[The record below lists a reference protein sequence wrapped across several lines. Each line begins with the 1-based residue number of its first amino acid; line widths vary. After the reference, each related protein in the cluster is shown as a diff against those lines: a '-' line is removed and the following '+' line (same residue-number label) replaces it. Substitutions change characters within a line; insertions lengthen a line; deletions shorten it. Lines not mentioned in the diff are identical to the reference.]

1 MNRGQTPI
9 ATTWEETMKYLL
21 VGAAV
26 AASLAVPATAQEVS
40 LGRFFG
46 ACEDAGTD
54 TKTSVGEACI
64 IQSIINAASAEID
77 GVTVNTLPTD
87 WGNFY
92 DQIKASYAGGTPPD
106 IHVMHRHRVP
116 EFAGLGA
123 VADLTDDLAGAGI
136 DVSDWAPAALDAVSL
151 DGGIYGVPM
160 DFHANLWHVNMDLME
175 AAGLVMDGKPVLP
188 TSPAELLAHAQKV
201 KDATGQDY
209 LAADFAQFPIGVR
222 LTLALMWQQG
232 ANIFDGDT
240 ATINNDAAKNAVSS
254 MTQLFDAGLANPQL
268 NYADSQQAFLNGE
281 AAILVNGTWVVDFY
295 TAEAAKAEVGL
306 NNYYVADFPTLFDT
320 GATWADSHMW
330 AIPASLKANDPAKY
344 QAALKVLAFIN
355 DHNID
360 WARTGHM
367 AVRNSVLESADYA
380 ALPHRAE
387 YAGTAAIA
395 KDTPPSE
402 KYGAI
407 QDVLNRELQAIW
419 LTGKSADAAL
429 ADAEA
434 EVQDLLDR

>member
-1 MNRGQTPI
+1 MKKVLLGVM
-9 ATTWEETMKYLL
+9 ATITLST
-21 VGAAV
+21 AAQ
-26 AASLAVPATAQEVS
+26 AQNVT

-54 TKTSVGEACI
+54 TKVSVGEACI
-64 IQSIINAASAEID
+64 IQSIINAASAELD
-77 GVTVNTLPTD
+77 GISVETLPTD

-92 DQIKASYAGGTPPD
+92 DQIKASYAGGNPPD

-123 VADLTDDLAGAGI
+123 VADLSADLAGAGI
-136 DVSDWAPAALDAVSL
+136 DTSDWSANALSAVSYN
-151 DGGIYGVPM
+151 GGIYGVPM
-160 DFHANLWHVNMDLME
+160 DFHANLWHVNMDLMS
-175 AAGLVMDGKPVLP
+175 AAGLVENGMPVLP
-188 TSPAELLAHAQKV
+188 SSPAELLAHAQQV

-222 LTLALMWQQG
+222 LVLALMWQQN
-232 ANIFDGDT
+232 ANIFDGNN
-240 ATINNDAAKNAVSS
+240 ATVNNEAAMNAVKS

-295 TAEAAKAEVGL
+295 DAEAAKADVPL
-306 NNYYVADFPTLFDT
+306 SNYYVADFPTLFDV

-330 AIPASLKANDPAKY
+330 AIPASLQSDPATY

-355 DHNID
+355 DHNVD

-367 AVRNSVLESADYA
+367 AVRTSILESDEYA
-380 ALPHRAE
+380 ALPHRSE
-387 YAGTAAIA
+387 YAGTAGIA
-395 KDTPPSE
+395 HDTPPSE
-402 KYGAI
+402 AYGAI

-419 LTGKSADAAL
+419 LTGKDIAEAL
-429 ADAEA
+429 DDAEA
-434 EVQDLLDR
+434 DIQDLLDG

>member
-1 MNRGQTPI
+1 
-9 ATTWEETMKYLL
+9 MKHLII
-21 VGAAV
+21 GAAV
-26 AASLAVPATAQEVS
+26 AATVATGVSAQEVT

-54 TKTSVGEACI
+54 TKASVGEACI

-77 GVTVNTLPTD
+77 GVTVTTLPTD

-106 IHVMHRHRVP
+106 IHVMHRHRIP

-123 VADLTDDLAGAGI
+123 LADISGDLEAAGI
-136 DVSDWAPAALDAVSL
+136 DPSDWSENALAAVSYN
-151 DGGIYGVPM
+151 GGIYGVPM
-160 DFHANLWHVNMDLME
+160 DFHANLWHVNMDVME
-175 AAGLVMDGKPVLP
+175 AAGLVENGAPVLP
-188 TSPAELLAHAQKV
+188 SSPAELLEHAQKV

-222 LTLALMWQQG
+222 LVLALMWQQN

-240 ATINNDAAKNAVSS
+240 ASINNDAAKNAVTA

-306 NNYYVADFPTLFDT
+306 NNYYVADFPTLFDS

-330 AIPASLKANDPAKY
+330 AIPASLEGEKRA
-344 QAALKVLAFIN
+344 AALKVLAFIN

-367 AVRNSVLESADYA
+367 AVRKSVLESTDYA
-380 ALPHRAE
+380 NLPHRSE
-387 YAGTAAIA
+387 YTGTAAIA
-395 KDTPPSE
+395 RDTPPSE
-402 KYGAI
+402 RYGAI

-419 LTGKSADAAL
+419 LTGKDVSAAL
-429 ADAEA
+429 ADAEG

>member
-1 MNRGQTPI
+1 MKHVLLTAAAA
-9 ATTWEETMKYLL
+9 ATLAT
-21 VGAAV
+21 GA
-26 AASLAVPATAQEVS
+26 LAQEVT

-54 TKTSVGEACI
+54 TTTSVGEACI
-64 IQSIINAASAEID
+64 IQSIINAADAEIE
-77 GVTVNTLPTD
+77 GVTINTLPTD
-87 WGNFY
+87 WGNYY
-92 DQIKASYAGGTPPD
+92 DQIKAAFAGGTPPD
-106 IHVMHRHRVP
+106 VFVMHRHRIP

-123 VADLTDDLAGAGI
+123 VAEISSDLESVGI
-136 DVSDWAPAALDAVSL
+136 DASDWSETARDAVSFN
-151 DGGIYGVPM
+151 GGIYGVPM

-175 AAGLVMDGKPVLP
+175 EAGLVENGAPVLP
-188 TSPAELLAHAQKV
+188 SSPEELLEHAQKV

-222 LTLALMWQQG
+222 LVLALMWQQD
-232 ANIFDGDT
+232 ANIFDDDGT
-240 ATINNDAAKNAVSS
+240 ATINTDAGSNAVTAI
-254 MTQLFDAGLANPQL
+254 TQLFDAGLANPQL

-281 AAILVNGTWVVDFY
+281 SAILVNGTWVVDFY
-295 TAEAAKAEVGL
+295 TAEAAKPEVGL
-306 NNYYVADFPTLFDT
+306 NNYYVADFPKLFDT

-330 AIPASLKANDPAKY
+330 AIPSTIDGEKKE
-344 QAALKVLAFIN
+344 AALKVLAFIN
-355 DHNID
+355 EHNID

-367 AVRNSVLESADYA
+367 AVRTSVVESDAYKS
-380 ALPHRAE
+380 LPHRDE

-402 KYGAI
+402 RYGAI

-419 LTGKSADAAL
+419 LTGKDVQTAL
-429 ADAEA
+429 ADAEL

>member
-1 MNRGQTPI
+1 
-9 ATTWEETMKYLL
+9 MKHVIISAAL
-21 VGAAV
+21 VAGLV
-26 AASLAVPATAQEVS
+26 APATAQEIS

-77 GVTVNTLPTD
+77 GVTVETLPTD
-87 WGNFY
+87 WGNYY
-92 DQIKASYAGGTPPD
+92 DQIKAAYAGGTPPD
-106 IHVMHRHRVP
+106 VHVMHRHRVP

-123 VADLTDDLAGAGI
+123 VADLSADLAGAGI
-136 DVSDWAPAALDAVSL
+136 DTSDWAPAALDAVSYN
-151 DGGIYGVPM
+151 GGIYGVPM
-160 DFHANLWHVNMDLME
+160 DFHANLWHVNMDLM
-175 AAGLVMDGKPVLP
+175 AKAGLVADGKPILP
-188 TSPAELLAHAQKV
+188 SSPAEMLEHAKKV
-201 KDATGQDY
+201 KEATGQDY
-209 LAADFAQFPIGVR
+209 LAADFAQYPIGVR

-240 ATINNDAAKNAVSS
+240 ATINNDAAKNAVTS
-254 MTQLFDAGLANPQL
+254 MTQLFDAGVANPQL

-295 TAEAAKAEVGL
+295 TAEAAKSEVAL
-306 NNYYVADFPTLFDT
+306 NNYYVADFPTLFSE
-320 GATWADSHMW
+320 GATWADSHIW
-330 AIPASLKANDPAKY
+330 AVPASLKAKDPAKY
-344 QAALKVLAFIN
+344 AAALKVLAFIN

-367 AVRNSVLESADYA
+367 AVRSSVLNSADYA
-380 ALPHRAE
+380 ALAHRGE
-387 YAGTAAIA
+387 YTGTAAIA
-395 KDTPPSE
+395 RDTPPSE

-419 LTGKSADAAL
+419 LTGKDVTAAL
-429 ADAEA
+429 SDAQT

>member
-1 MNRGQTPI
+1 MKYVLMTAAAAATI
-9 ATTWEETMKYLL
+9 AT
-21 VGAAV
+21 GAM
-26 AASLAVPATAQEVS
+26 AQEVT

-54 TKTSVGEACI
+54 TKASVGEACI

-77 GVTVNTLPTD
+77 DVTVNTLPTD
-87 WGNFY
+87 WGNYY
-92 DQIKASYAGGTPPD
+92 DQIKAAYAGGTPPD
-106 IHVMHRHRVP
+106 VHVMHRHRIP

-123 VADLTDDLAGAGI
+123 LADLSDDLAAAGI
-136 DVSDWAPAALDAVSL
+136 DTADWAPAALDAVSFN
-151 DGGIYGVPM
+151 GGIYGVPM
-160 DFHANLWHVNMDLME
+160 DFHANLWHVNMDLMAE
-175 AAGLVMDGKPVLP
+175 AGLVENGKPVLP
-188 TSPAELLAHAQKV
+188 SSPEELLAHAQQV
-201 KDATGQDY
+201 KEATGQDY

-222 LTLALMWQQG
+222 LTLALMWQQD

-240 ATINNDAAKNAVSS
+240 ATIDNDAARNAVTAI
-254 MTQLFDAGLANPQL
+254 TQLFDAGVANPQL

-295 TAEAAKAEVGL
+295 DAEAAKEEVAL
-306 NNYYVADFPTLFDT
+306 DNYYVADFPTLFDT

-330 AIPASLKANDPAKY
+330 AIPASLKANDAEAY
-344 QAALKVLAFIN
+344 AAALKVLAFIN

-380 ALPHRAE
+380 TLPHRDE
-387 YAGTAAIA
+387 YTGTAAIA
-395 KDTPPSE
+395 RDTPPSE
-402 KYGAI
+402 RYGAI

-419 LTGKSADAAL
+419 LTGKSVDMAL

>member
-1 MNRGQTPI
+1 
-9 ATTWEETMKYLL
+9 MKHVIISAAL
-21 VGAAV
+21 VAGLV
-26 AASLAVPATAQEVS
+26 APATAQEIS

-77 GVTVNTLPTD
+77 GVTVETLPTD
-87 WGNFY
+87 WGNYY
-92 DQIKASYAGGTPPD
+92 DQIKAAYAGSTPPD
-106 IHVMHRHRVP
+106 VHVMHRHRVP

-123 VADLTDDLAGAGI
+123 VADLSADLAGAGI
-136 DVSDWAPAALDAVSL
+136 DTSDWAPAALDAVSYN
-151 DGGIYGVPM
+151 GGIYGVPM
-160 DFHANLWHVNMDLME
+160 DFHANLWHVNMDLM
-175 AAGLVMDGKPVLP
+175 AKAGLVADGKPILP
-188 TSPAELLAHAQKV
+188 SSPAEMLEHAKKV
-201 KDATGQDY
+201 KEATGQDY
-209 LAADFAQFPIGVR
+209 LAADFAQYPIGVR

-240 ATINNDAAKNAVSS
+240 ATINNDAAKNAVTS
-254 MTQLFDAGLANPQL
+254 MTQLFDAGVANPQL

-295 TAEAAKAEVGL
+295 TAEAAKSEVAL
-306 NNYYVADFPTLFDT
+306 NNYYVADFPTLFSE

-330 AIPASLKANDPAKY
+330 AVPASLKAKDPAKY
-344 QAALKVLAFIN
+344 AAALKVLAFIN

-367 AVRNSVLESADYA
+367 AVRSSVLNSADYA
-380 ALPHRAE
+380 ALAHRGE
-387 YAGTAAIA
+387 YTGTAAIA
-395 KDTPPSE
+395 RDTPPSE

-419 LTGKSADAAL
+419 LTGKDVTAAL
-429 ADAEA
+429 SDAQT

>member
-1 MNRGQTPI
+1 
-9 ATTWEETMKYLL
+9 MKRMIIC
-21 VGAAV
+21 AAL
-26 AASLAVPATAQEVS
+26 AASIAFPVAAQEVS

-46 ACEDAGTD
+46 ACEDAGSD
-54 TKTSVGEACI
+54 TKASVGEACI
-64 IQSIINAASAEID
+64 IQSIINAASEQID

-87 WGNFY
+87 WGNYY
-92 DQIKASYAGGTPPD
+92 DQIKAAYAGGTPPD
-106 IHVMHRHRVP
+106 VHVMHRHRIP

-123 VADLTDDLAGAGI
+123 VANLSDDLSAAGI
-136 DVSDWAPAALDAVSL
+136 DTGDWAPAALDAVSFK
-151 DGGIYGVPM
+151 GGVYGVPM
-160 DFHANLWHVNMDLME
+160 DFHANLWHVNMDLMQ
-175 AAGLVMDGKPVLP
+175 AAGLVADGKPVLP
-188 TSPAELLAHAQKV
+188 SSPQELLEHAKKV
-201 KDATGQDY
+201 REATGQDY

-222 LTLALMWQQG
+222 LTLALMWQQD
-232 ANIFDGDT
+232 ANIFTEDGT
-240 ATINNDAAKNAVSS
+240 ATINNAEAKNAVTSI
-254 MTQLFDAGLANPQL
+254 TQLFDAELANPKL

-295 TAEAAKAEVGL
+295 TAEAAKSEVAL
-306 NNYYVADFPTLFDT
+306 NNYYVADFPTLFSE

-330 AIPASLKANDPAKY
+330 AIPASLKANEPEKY

-367 AVRNSVLESADYA
+367 AVRNSVLNSDDYKN
-380 ALPHRAE
+380 LPHRAE
-387 YAGTAAIA
+387 YAGTADIA

-402 KYGAI
+402 RYGAI

-419 LTGKSADAAL
+419 LTGKDVDTAL

>member
-1 MNRGQTPI
+1 MKHVLITAAAAATI
-9 ATTWEETMKYLL
+9 AS
-21 VGAAV
+21 GAM
-26 AASLAVPATAQEVS
+26 AQEVT

-54 TKTSVGEACI
+54 TKASVGEPCI

-87 WGNFY
+87 WGNYY
-92 DQIKASYAGGTPPD
+92 DQIKAAYAGGTPPD
-106 IHVMHRHRVP
+106 VHVMHRHRIP

-123 VADLTDDLAGAGI
+123 LADLSDDLAAAGI
-136 DVSDWAPAALDAVSL
+136 DTSDWAPAALDAVSFN
-151 DGGIYGVPM
+151 GGIYGVPM
-160 DFHANLWHVNMDLME
+160 DFHANLWHVNMDLM
-175 AAGLVMDGKPVLP
+175 AQAGLVENGQPVLP
-188 TSPAELLAHAQKV
+188 SSPEELLAHAQQV
-201 KDATGQDY
+201 KGATGQDY

-222 LTLALMWQQG
+222 LTLALMWQQD

-240 ATINNDAAKNAVSS
+240 ATIDNDAARNAVTAI
-254 MTQLFDAGLANPQL
+254 TQLFDAGVANPQL

-295 TAEAAKAEVGL
+295 DAEAAKEEVAL
-306 NNYYVADFPTLFDT
+306 DNYYVADFPTLFDT

-330 AIPASLKANDPAKY
+330 AIPASLKTNDAEGY
-344 QAALKVLAFIN
+344 AAALKVLAFID

-367 AVRNSVLESADYA
+367 AVRNSVLESDAYA
-380 ALPHRAE
+380 NLPHRDE
-387 YAGTAAIA
+387 YTGTAAIA
-395 KDTPPSE
+395 RDTPPSE
-402 KYGAI
+402 RYGAI

-419 LTGKSADAAL
+419 LTGKSVDMAL

>member
-1 MNRGQTPI
+1 
-9 ATTWEETMKYLL
+9 MKHVLI
-21 VGAAV
+21 GAAL
-26 AASLAVPATAQEVS
+26 AAGMVVPATAQDIS

-54 TKTSVGEACI
+54 TKASVGEACI

-77 GVTVNTLPTD
+77 GVSVQTLPTD
-87 WGNFY
+87 WGNYY

-106 IHVMHRHRVP
+106 VHVMHRHRIP

-123 VADLTDDLAGAGI
+123 LADLSGDLAAAGI
-136 DVSDWAPAALDAVSL
+136 DTADWAPAALDAVSYN
-151 DGGIYGVPM
+151 GGIYGVPM
-160 DFHANLWHVNMDLME
+160 DFHANLWHVNMDLMA
-175 AAGLVMDGKPVLP
+175 AAGLVENGKPVLP
-188 TSPAELLAHAQKV
+188 SSPQEMLAHAQKV
-201 KDATGQDY
+201 KEATGQDY

-232 ANIFDGDT
+232 ANIFDGDS
-240 ATINNDAAKNAVSS
+240 ATINNDAAKNAVTSI
-254 MTQLFDAGLANPQL
+254 TQLFDADVANPQL

-295 TAEAAKAEVGL
+295 TAEAEKSDVAL
-306 NNYYVADFPTLFDT
+306 NNYYVADFPTLFSQ

-330 AIPASLKANDPAKY
+330 AVPASLKANDPAKY
-344 QAALKVLAFIN
+344 NAALKVLAFIN

-367 AVRNSVLESADYA
+367 AVRNSVLNSAEYA
-380 ALPHRAE
+380 ALAHRDE
-387 YAGTAAIA
+387 YTGTAAIA
-395 KDTPPSE
+395 RDTPPSE

-419 LTGKSADAAL
+419 LTDKDVTAAL
-429 ADAEA
+429 SDAEA